1 MKPRP
6 RPRRRP
12 RRSTRLL
19 EVLLLLAFLGTAAFV
34 AAHLPTLQRAGGLLR
49 DSLAS
54 GGLLGEL
61 LGYLQTALRDL
72 KDVLLSPE
80 LVGLYVLIT
89 GGIILLENKN
99 PDRTLAWLLV
109 LVLLPL
115 VGLLLYFLVGPRFV
129 AMRWFRRCTPS
140 ASSALTE
147 LSEVQARKLAEGD
160 APFLPPVAPPFDRTV
175 RLLLRNSRTPLL
187 AHNEVTVLTDGD
199 ATFGAILG
207 ALREARHFIHLEY
220 FAIANDGI
228 GNEIREVL
236 EERSRAGVAVRVVYD
251 GVGSWKLG
259 KDYLDSLQEAGV
271 EAHPFLPASF
281 PMFRRE
287 FNYRNHRKILVVDG
301 HTGFVGG
308 LNIGDMYLGRNPEMG
323 HWRDTHLRLR
333 GEGVS
338 KLQEIFLRDWRF
350 CTRKPLEGADL
361 FPCVEEV
368 YPEKPLQI
376 ATSGPDS
383 IWEAILQGY
392 FSLISGARRRI
403 WITTPYLVP
412 SPDLIGALK
421 VAALSGLD
429 VRIIIPGKA
438 DHKMVYWASRG
449 NLDDLLGAGIRV
461 YSYQNGFIH
470 SKIVLVD
477 GEVASVGTANMD
489 LRSLEIN
496 YEVQAFLYDR
506 GVTERLEADF
516 VQDLA
521 HSREFTLEERRC
533 RPLKE
538 RFLES
543 LCRLLSPQL

>member
-6 RPRRRP
+6 RPRR
-12 RRSTRLL
+12 STRLIL
-19 EVLLLLAFLGTAAFV
+19 ALALLGVLGALAFV
-34 AAHLPTLQRAGGLLR
+34 AAHLPTLQKAGNLLG
-49 DSLAS
+49 DALTS

-61 LGYLQTALRDL
+61 LGYLRTVLRDL
-72 KDVLLSPE
+72 KEVLLSPE
-80 LVGLYVLIT
+80 LVALYVLGT
-89 GGIILLENKN
+89 GGVILLENKN
-99 PDRTLAWLLV
+99 PDRTLTWLLV
-109 LVLLPL
+109 LGLLPL
-115 VGLLLYFLVGPRFV
+115 VGLLLYFLVGPRFA
-129 AMRWFRRCTPS
+129 AMPWFRRRTPPA
-140 ASSALTE
+140 ASPLTE
-147 LSEVQARKLAEGD
+147 LAEAQGDLLREGPSEEVPSVE
-160 APFLPPVAPPFDRTV
+160 PPYDRTV

-187 AHNEVTVLTDGD
+187 AHNDVTVLTDGD

-207 ALREARHFIHLEY
+207 ALRSAERFIHLEY
-220 FAIANDGI
+220 FAIANDEI
-228 GNEIREVL
+228 GNEIREIL
-236 EERSRAGVAVRVVYD
+236 EERARAGVAVRVIYD

-287 FNYRNHRKILVVDG
+287 FNYRNHRKIVVVDG

-308 LNIGDMYLGRNPEMG
+308 LNIGDMYLGRDPEMG
-323 HWRDTHLRLR
+323 HWRDTHLRLQ

-338 KLQEIFLRDWRF
+338 KLQEIFLRDWHF
-350 CTRKPLEGADL
+350 CSRSALEGADL
-361 FPCVEEV
+361 FPCVEER
-368 YPEKPLQI
+368 YPVRPLQI

-383 IWEAILQGY
+383 IWESILQGY

-412 SPDLIGALK
+412 SPDIAGALK

-438 DHKMVYWASRG
+438 DHKMVFWASRG
-449 NLDDLLGAGIRV
+449 NLDDLLGAGIRI

-489 LRSLEIN
+489 LRSLQIN

-521 HSREFTLEERRC
+521 HSREFTLEERRR
-533 RPLKE
+533 RPLAERLKE
-538 RFLES
+538 A